1 MQLQLTPEQEQKL
14 HEFSAKAQVKAEQ
27 VSQKAQDFAHDVK
40 ERAEKLVHKA
50 GEKMSEIPTREMVR
64 DAGEMIKNN
73 PMQSLAVGALVGGVI
88 GALLSRRGRR
98 A

>member
-64 DAGEMIKNN
+64 DAGCM
-73 PMQSLAVGALVGGVI
+73 GALVGGVI
-88 GALLSRRGRR
+88 CALLSRRGRR